1 MILVTGAT
9 GGFGQEVLKNLTQ
22 KTNTNQ
28 LAALARNPE
37 KLADYAAKGV
47 SVLKGDYND
56 EAALIQAFKGI
67 DKLMFVSGN
76 EIGKRLQ
83 QHTNVVNA
91 SIKAGVK
98 HIIYTSFQ
106 RKNDNTVSPI
116 SFITNDHIETEKLLK
131 TSGLQY
137 TILRH
142 ALYLEVL
149 PLFLGQ
155 GVLETGVFF
164 PAGDG
169 RAAFAARADMA
180 EAAANVLLSDEHIN
194 QTYDISAPVT
204 YSFDDVAKALS
215 AIHGSEVPYVSPSIN
230 NFKQVLT
237 DVGVPADLI
246 GMSVGFAGGIAA
258 GEFNC
263 ASSKLEELLG
273 RAPITPKEFLAKV
286 YRG

>member
-1 MILVTGAT
+1 MILITGAT
-9 GGFGQEVLKNLTQ
+9 GGFGQEVLKQLAG
-22 KTNTNQ
+22 KVAPNQ
-28 LAALARNPE
+28 LAALARTPE
-37 KLADYAAKGV
+37 KLAHFADKDV
-47 SVLKGDYND
+47 SVRKGDYND
-56 EAALIQAFKGI
+56 EASLVEAFKGV
-67 DKLMFVSGN
+67 DKLMFVSGS
-76 EIGKRLQ
+76 EIGNRLQ

-91 SIKAGVK
+91 ATKAGVK
-98 HIIYTSFQ
+98 HVVYTSFQ
-106 RKNDNTVSPI
+106 RKSDNANSPI
-116 SFITNDHIETEKLLK
+116 SFVTNDHVETEKLLK
-131 TSGLQY
+131 ASGLQY

-155 GVLETGVFF
+155 GVLETGMFF

-180 EAAANVLLSDEHIN
+180 EAAANVLLSDGHIN

-204 YSFDDVAKALS
+204 YSFHDVAKALS
-215 AIHGSEVPYVSPSIN
+215 TIHGSEVPYVSPNID

-237 DVGVPADLI
+237 EVGVPADAI

-258 GEFNC
+258 GEFDC
-263 ASSKLEELLG
+263 ASAKLAELLG

-286 YRG
+286 YKG